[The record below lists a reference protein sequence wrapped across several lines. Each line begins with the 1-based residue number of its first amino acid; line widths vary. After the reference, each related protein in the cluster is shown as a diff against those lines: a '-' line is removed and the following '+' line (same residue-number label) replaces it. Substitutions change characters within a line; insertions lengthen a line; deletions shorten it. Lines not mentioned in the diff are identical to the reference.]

1 MSTRVLVV
9 GGMNVDTLAH
19 LEGAAV
25 PATSN
30 PGHIGRAAG
39 GVGRNV
45 AANLH
50 RLGDDV
56 TLVGAVGEDEAADFL
71 LGGLDGIDI
80 SRVRRAGRTGSYLAV
95 IDGAG
100 ELVIGVADMTATEAM
115 TGDEV
120 GPMDGFDWLAVDGNL
135 LPTTVAKVLGAAQ
148 ECGVPAVMDPVGV
161 AKAARLGT
169 LSSMP
174 VHTFTPNH
182 DELTAFTGTDGLMTA
197 VQRAHDRGIEWL
209 WLREGAR
216 GSRLY
221 GPDGRVRHVPAYEG
235 TVVDVTGAGDAMLAG
250 YLHALGEGAE
260 PADAAEYGAAA
271 AALTIASPDPV
282 RPDLT
287 AALVRRT
294 VAPPWEGNP

>member
-19 LEGAAV
+19 LDGDAV

-30 PGHIGRAAG
+30 PGRIGRAAG

-50 RLGDDV
+50 LLGDRV
-56 TLVGAVGEDEAADFL
+56 TLVGAVGEDEAGDFL
-71 LGGLDGIDI
+71 LRSLEGVDTG
-80 SRVRRAGRTGSYLAV
+80 RVRRTGRTGSYLAV
-95 IDGAG
+95 LDGGG
-100 ELVIGVADMTATEAM
+100 ELVIGVADMAATETLRGA
-115 TGDEV
+115 DV
-120 GPMDGFDWLAVDGNL
+120 GPVDGFDWVALDGNL
-135 LPTTVAKVLGAAQ
+135 LPGTVADALDIATAA
-148 ECGVPAVMDPVGV
+148 GVPTVVDPVSV

-169 LSSMP
+169 LARLP
-174 VHTFTPNH
+174 VHTFTPNL
-182 DELTAFTGTDGLMTA
+182 DELTAFAGTSGLITA
-197 VQRAHDRGIEWL
+197 VQRAHDRGVEWL

-221 GPDGRVRHVPAYEG
+221 GPDGRVRHIPAYEG
-235 TVVDVTGAGDAMLAG
+235 RVVDVTGAGDAMLAG
-250 YLHALGEGAE
+250 YVHALGQGAD

-271 AALTIASPDPV
+271 AALTIASPEPV

-287 AALVRRT
+287 DDLVRRT
-294 VAPPWEGNP
+294 VAPTEGNA